1 MKQNSAPKIVDVARV
16 AGVST
21 ATVSRALS
29 KPESVAKST
38 REAVLTAAAQTGYR
52 INVAARN
59 LRSRRTGAVVVLVPN
74 LGNSFF
80 SKILAGIEATLSRKG
95 LSILMVDTMQSG
107 TRSDFIREYLHPSR
121 ADGVI
126 VLDGSLPKDLL
137 PLGGENSNQVPLVF
151 ACEWHPEGNFP
162 SVRADN
168 GQGAT
173 LAIEHLV
180 KLGHEKIGYINGPE
194 ANVLSHYRL
203 NATRDALVNLGKPVN
218 DDWFLEGD
226 FTLQSGVLAARKWLD
241 MEDRPTALLCAND
254 ETAIGLISE
263 LHQSGIPV
271 PEQLS
276 VVGFDDVDIAQH
288 YIPALTTI
296 WQPRF
301 ELGTAVAQMLVDGIS
316 QGSLDPDEPVL
327 TLPVKLKVRKSTA
340 PPATANE
347 R

>member
-38 REAVLTAAAQTGYR
+38 REAVLAAAAQTGYR

-74 LGNSFF
+74 LGNPFF
-80 SKILAGIEATLSRKG
+80 SQILAGIEATLSSKG

-107 TRSDFIREYLHPSR
+107 TRPDFIREYLHPSR

-126 VLDGSLPKDLL
+126 VLDGSLPTDLL
-137 PLGGENSNQVPLVF
+137 QPGGENGKQVPMVF
-151 ACEWHPEGNFP
+151 ACEWHPEENFP

-168 GQGAT
+168 GQGAR
-173 LAIEHLV
+173 LAVEHLV
-180 KLGHEKIGYINGPE
+180 ELGHEKIGYINGPE
-194 ANVLSHYRL
+194 ANVLSKFRL
-203 NATRDALVNLGKPVN
+203 DAAKDTLEKLGKPVN
-218 DDWFLEGD
+218 DAWFLEGD
-226 FTLQSGVLAARKWLD
+226 FTLQSGVMAARKWLD
-241 MEDRPTALLCAND
+241 MDERPTALLCAND

-263 LHQSGIPV
+263 LHQCGVNV
-271 PEQLS
+271 PSQLS

-288 YIPALTTI
+288 YIPALTTV
-296 WQPRF
+296 WQPRL
-301 ELGTAVAQMLVDGIS
+301 ELGTAVAQMLVEYIT
-316 QGSLDPDEPVL
+316 QGGLDPEEPVM

-340 PPATANE
+340 PPAISS
-347 R
+347 

>member
-1 MKQNSAPKIVDVARV
+1 MMKQNSAPKIVDVARV

-38 REAVLTAAAQTGYR
+38 REAVLAAAEQTGYR
-52 INVAARN
+52 INIAARN

-74 LGNSFF
+74 LGNPFF
-80 SKILAGIEATLSRKG
+80 SQILAGIEVTLSRKG

-137 PLGGENSNQVPLVF
+137 STSGDSSKQVPLVF
-151 ACEWHPEGNFP
+151 ACEWHPEENFP

-168 GQGAT
+168 AQGAR

-180 KLGHEKIGYINGPE
+180 ELGHQKIGYINGPE
-194 ANVLSHYRL
+194 ANVLSKFRL
-203 NATRDALVNLGKPVN
+203 NASKDALERLGRPVN
-218 DDWFLEGD
+218 NGWFLEGD

-241 MEDRPTALLCAND
+241 MDDRPTALLCAND

-263 LHQSGIPV
+263 LHQCGVNV
-271 PEQLS
+271 PAQLS

-288 YIPALTTI
+288 YIPALTTV

-301 ELGTAVAQMLVDGIS
+301 ELGTAVAQMLVDGIA
-316 QGSLDPDEPVL
+316 QGGLNPDKPVT
-327 TLPVKLKVRKSTA
+327 TLPVKLKVRASTA
-340 PPATANE
+340 APA
-347 R
+347 

>member
-1 MKQNSAPKIVDVARV
+1 MRQGSAPKIVDVARV

-38 REAVLTAAAQTGYR
+38 REAVLAAAAKTGYR

-74 LGNSFF
+74 LGNPFF
-80 SKILAGIEATLSRKG
+80 SQILAGIEATLSSKG

-107 TRSDFIREYLHPSR
+107 SRSDFIREYLHPSR

-137 PLGGENSNQVPLVF
+137 QPGDGSSNQVPLVF
-151 ACEWHPEGNFP
+151 GCEWHPDENFP

-168 GQGAT
+168 GQGSR

-180 KLGHEKIGYINGPE
+180 ELGHEKIGYINGPNT
-194 ANVLSHYRL
+194 NVLSKFRL
-203 NATRDALVNLGKPVN
+203 NATRNALTNLGKPVN
-218 DDWFLEGD
+218 DAWFMEGD

-241 MEDRPTALLCAND
+241 MNDRPTALLCAND

-263 LHQSGIPV
+263 LHQSGIHV
-271 PEQLS
+271 PNQLS

-301 ELGTAVAQMLVDGIS
+301 ELGTTVAQMLVDGIS
-316 QGSLDPDEPVL
+316 RGDLAPDGPVM

-340 PPATANE
+340 PPSVE
-347 R
+347 S